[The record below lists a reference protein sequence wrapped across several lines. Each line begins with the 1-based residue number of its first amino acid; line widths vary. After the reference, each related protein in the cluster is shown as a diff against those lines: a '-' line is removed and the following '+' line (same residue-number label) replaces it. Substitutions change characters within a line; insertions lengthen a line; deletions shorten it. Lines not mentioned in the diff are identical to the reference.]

1 MNKPV
6 TTPTATVFC
15 GIDVSAR
22 TLAVAV
28 IEQDQPL
35 QQREFANRASGHKAL
50 IGWLGKRKA
59 QVRVS
64 LEATG
69 IYSLDLALAL
79 DAADGIEVAVLHP
92 TDEDLSVGTPVL
104 HPTDEDLSVGT
115 PVLNPKMVNRFAQTL
130 RRSKTD
136 TADAQVLAEYSQRMP
151 FTAWQPP
158 SLNGLRLRAVGR
170 HIAALV
176 AQHKR

>member
-104 HPTDEDLSVGT
+104 HP
-115 PVLNPKMVNRFAQTL
+115 KMVNRFAQTL

>member
-92 TDEDLSVGTPVL
+92 TDEELSVGTPVL
-104 HPTDEDLSVGT
+104 H
-115 PVLNPKMVNRFAQTL
+115 PKMVNRFAQTL

>member
-104 HPTDEDLSVGT
+104 
-115 PVLNPKMVNRFAQTL
+115 NPKMVNRFAQTL

>member
-15 GIDVSAR
+15 GIDVSAT

-104 HPTDEDLSVGT
+104 HP
-115 PVLNPKMVNRFAQTL
+115 KMVNRFAQTL